1 MINELLLEEPKSTVF
16 VFSHPNHE
24 LASIGMIARL
34 QPCRIIY
41 ITDGGGEN
49 RCNETKNVLS
59 ELGLT
64 DNAVFMNL
72 SEDSFYKAI
81 LRLDCEYLKK
91 ISRRIMDELE
101 FETSPYVFC
110 DAVEFY
116 NPIHDMTFPIVKSLG
131 RSSNVF
137 EIPLAYQNLFGDIV
151 LQKPPE
157 SLKSNS
163 ICISLTESENHLKK
177 YLFQSKYKSLGNE
190 MERLIEADV
199 SLTKFEW
206 LIKDRE
212 FPILP
217 MYDQVIRYNI
227 RGSELTS
234 KMTYAQPITYKEN
247 YVPLT
252 TRILKNE

>member
-1 MINELLLEEPKSTVF
+1 MINELLLKEDKSTVF

-24 LASIGMIARL
+24 LASLGRISRL
-34 QPCRIIY
+34 QPCRIMY

-72 SEDSFYKAI
+72 SEDSFYNAI
-81 LRLDCEYLKK
+81 LNLDYEYFQK
-91 ISRRIMDELE
+91 ISQGIMDELKC
-101 FETSPYVFC
+101 ETSPYIFC

-116 NPIHDMTFPIVKSLG
+116 NPIHDLTFPIVQSLSL
-131 RSSNVF
+131 SSTVF
-137 EIPLAYQNLFGDIV
+137 EIPLAHQTLAGDVV
-151 LQKPPE
+151 LQKPSE
-157 SLKSNS
+157 RLKSNS
-163 ICISLTESENHLKK
+163 ICISLTESEKK
-177 YLFQSKYKSLGNE
+177 MKDYLFQSKYNSLGDE
-190 MERLIEADV
+190 MDRLIEADV

-206 LIKDRE
+206 LIKDRDC
-212 FPILP
+212 PILP
-217 MYDQVIRYNI
+217 MCDQVIRYDI

-234 KMTYAQPITYKEN
+234 KMIYDQPITYREH

-252 TRILKNE
+252 TRILKNG